1 LEVKVLDNDIEKAIK
16 ILKNKL
22 AKSGFFKE
30 MKERR
35 FYEKPSVKKKRKRA
49 EAKKRSI
56 KSMRRRRD
64 SEY

>member
-1 LEVKVLDNDIEKAIK
+1 LEVKVFDNDIEKAIK

-56 KSMRRRRD
+56 KSMRRRRE
-64 SEY
+64 SE